1 MGTKSLTRKGEND
14 IVLSQN
20 YGSVCFLRPKNVFHQ
35 VIMSYSLRKFLKKS
49 TIVTI
54 LAVGYSI
61 WLWWGK
67 NLGLLRLAANTLS
80 VVGMVFFVWGLLGL
94 VHNTHAMA
102 AFSYSFRYV
111 VNMVRNL
118 KNRDDATDEEIIE
131 YHEYVASYEKRDNIL
146 WCFIAAAGF
155 TVLSLALWFLS

>member
-1 MGTKSLTRKGEND
+1 
-14 IVLSQN
+14 
-20 YGSVCFLRPKNVFHQ
+20 
-35 VIMSYSLRKFLKKS
+35 MSYSFRKFLKKS
-49 TIVTI
+49 VVVSS
-54 LAVGYSI
+54 LAAGYAL

-67 NLGLLRLAANTLS
+67 DLGLLRLLANAFS

-111 VNMVRNL
+111 FNMVRNL
-118 KNRDDATDEEIIE
+118 KNRDDATDERIIE
-131 YHEYVASYEKRDNIL
+131 YHEYVAGYDKRDNVP

-155 TVLSLALWFLS
+155 TVLSLALWFLT